1 MDGGEEE
8 DITSLVLR
16 DDTDDAEDTSDQ
28 RTCQVKRSVF
38 TVLHIISVYD
48 IQSFNIFKT
57 VSLYAHYDLGI
68 NI

>member
-28 RTCQVKRSVF
+28 RTCQVKRSIF

-48 IQSFNIFKT
+48 IQF
-57 VSLYAHYDLGI
+57 
-68 NI
+68 